1 MHLDSLVMDLSLIM
15 IVAGVATLLMKKL
28 KQPPVLGYILAG
40 FFVSPNFELFPSIE
54 LSQSIT
60 SWGEIGIVF
69 LMFALGL
76 EFSFKKIATVGGS
89 AFVTAIS
96 VIGPMIFIGYGVGK
110 ILGWDTM
117 DCVFLG
123 VMISMSSTM
132 IILKSYEEYNLKD
145 KKFAQV
151 VLGTMVIED
160 IVGIFMMIILTTVS
174 VSQHVSGG
182 KMVMD
187 IGILLLM
194 LVVWLL
200 AGIYLIPT
208 FLKKVEN
215 LLNDELMVIVSLAI
229 CFGMVLIA
237 TKIGFSSA
245 LGAFMAG
252 SILAGTVKSEKIE
265 TLIQP
270 IKDLF
275 GAVFFVSVGMLIQ
288 YDLLI
293 EYIGP
298 ILLVTVATI
307 FGQLFF
313 ATIGLIL
320 SGQNLKTAICGGFSM
335 VQVGEFSFIIAAM
348 GMSLGVIN
356 DYLYPIV
363 VCVSVIT
370 SFTTP
375 IFIKNAMKVYEKLNE
390 KLPDKVIAFLDK
402 NTSENHVDDA
412 KDDDWKRYLKRVGT
426 RTFLCT
432 AAMFAIFWLAVTA
445 IGPMMMEKSNSFGG
459 FIMAVL
465 CIVAMVPFVAMLH
478 ATNNV
483 LYTKL
488 WIKNSANKLPLLTL
502 LFARIGIGAFFM
514 AISVSHFM
522 HLPFAIVM
530 IVALV
535 PAYLIVQSD
544 YVRGM
549 TKSMEMS
556 FIANFNEKTLDHRR
570 KELKESKEKHPWLD
584 ESLYVIKFRISD
596 DKKRTVKDV
605 GRNPHVHVGVVKIG
619 RGEQFF
625 NMPKGSFEI
634 KKDDLLYTIGTKDEI
649 DAFVM
654 YLENIGHI
662 EEGDYKTL
670 TLREFIKGQ
679 NKQGVVP
686 EKQLVGITIEVTEDM
701 FFAKSSI
708 KNSGLREKY
717 GASIIGMER
726 ANLPII
732 HPNIATVLMPGDL
745 IWFIGTGEMADGM
758 IMDGLLDDEHN

>member
-1 MHLDSLVMDLSLIM
+1 MHIDSLVMDLSLIL

-28 KQPPVLGYILAG
+28 KQPPVLGYIIAG
-40 FFVSPNFELFPSIE
+40 FLVSPHTEFFPSIE
-54 LSQSIT
+54 LSQSIS

-89 AFVTAIS
+89 AFVTAIT
-96 VIGPMIFIGYGVGK
+96 VMGAMTFIGFGVGQV
-110 ILGWDTM
+110 LGWDTM

-123 VMISMSSTM
+123 GMLSMSSTM

-160 IVGIFMMIILTTVS
+160 IVGIFMMIVLTTVS
-174 VSQHVSGG
+174 VSQNVSGS
-182 KMVMD
+182 KMAMD
-187 IGILLLM
+187 IGVLLIM
-194 LVVWLL
+194 LVVWLI

-208 FLKKVEN
+208 FLKKVED

-252 SILAGTVKSEKIE
+252 SILAGTVKQEKIE

-275 GAVFFVSVGMLIQ
+275 GAVFFVSVGMLIE
-288 YDLLI
+288 YELLI

-298 ILLVTVATI
+298 IIFIAVATI

-313 ATIGLIL
+313 ATIGLVL

-335 VQVGEFSFIIAAM
+335 VQIGEFSFIVAAM

-356 DYLYPIV
+356 SFLYPIV

-375 IFIKNAMKVYEKLNE
+375 IFIKNAEKVYGKVNE
-390 KLPDKVIAFLDK
+390 KLPDKLVAFLDK
-402 NTSENHVDDA
+402 NTSENQVDDD
-412 KDDDWKRYLKRVGT
+412 KDDDWKRYLKKLGT

-432 AAMFAIFWLAVTA
+432 AAMFCIFWLSVTA
-445 IGPMMMEKSNSFGG
+445 VGPM
-459 FIMAVL
+459 IMGRFESSGNI
-465 CIVAMVPFVAMLH
+465 IVTALSIVSMAPFVAMMH
-478 ATNNV
+478 GTNNV
-483 LYTKL
+483 LFTKL
-488 WIKNSANKLPLLTL
+488 WLKHRANKLPLMTL
-502 LFARIGIGAFFM
+502 LYARIIIGAFFM
-514 AISVSHFM
+514 ALSVHHFIGYN
-522 HLPFAIVM
+522 FAIVM
-530 IVALV
+530 LVTLV

-544 YVRGM
+544 YVRGV

-556 FIANFNEKTLDHRR
+556 FVANFNEKTLEHRR
-570 KELKESKEKHPWLD
+570 RELKNSELKHPWLD
-584 ESLYVIKFRISD
+584 EELYVIKFRISD
-596 DKKRTVKDV
+596 DKRRTVKDV
-605 GRNPHVHVGVVKIG
+605 GRNPHVHVGVIRVG
-619 RGEQFF
+619 RGEEFF
-625 NMPKGSFEI
+625 NMPSGNFEI
-634 KKDDLLYTIGTKDEI
+634 KKDDLLYTVGTKDEI
-649 DAFVM
+649 ETFVM

-662 EEGDYKTL
+662 EEGEYKQKTL
-670 TLREFIKGQ
+670 KEFIKCQDKLGI
-679 NKQGVVP
+679 VP
-686 EKQLVGITIEVTEDM
+686 SKQLVGITIEVSEKM

-726 ANLPII
+726 NNLPII
-732 HPNIATVLMPGDL
+732 HPNIATVLQPGDL

-758 IMDGLLDDEHN
+758 IMDGLLDN